1 MKWGRICWLLSSFIF
16 QPSSLDSMTEVANE
30 LWSVFD
36 ARRVKAPEL
45 KGLDAM
51 ANGIIGTVK
60 NHRPVLPRL
69 KAQAARIEALEPEI
83 QNLGST
89 RFQEEVGHCR
99 DLARRNR
106 LTGDALDRAMAVIRE
121 GALRATGLRPYPV
134 QIMGALAMCE
144 G

>member
-1 MKWGRICWLLSSFIF
+1 
-16 QPSSLDSMTEVANE
+16 MTLVGANTE

-69 KAQAARIEALEPEI
+69 KAQAKRIEAHPLLLELAAIEMGEPHPAECHRI
-83 QNLGST
+83 ACRSNTGKLAPVRASHRPPNDDRVIRDDQLIF
-89 RFQEEVGHCR
+89 RRAKVGKRGKERSNC
-99 DLARRNR
+99 L
-106 LTGDALDRAMAVIRE
+106 LDRCQVRV
-121 GALRATGLRPYPV
+121 RSR
-134 QIMGALAMCE
+134 
-144 G
+144 